1 MSSKQ
6 PKLYAPTEKDLRD
19 NPMIGG
25 SKGAT
30 MAGISPEDLENAL
43 GENTIEGD
51 VENDVDA
58 AGGIDKDVARSGT
71 HRRGR

>member
-1 MSSKQ
+1 MTNKK
-6 PKLYAPTEKDLRD
+6 PKLYAPTEKDLHE

-30 MAGISPEDLENAL
+30 MAGISPDDLEDAL

-51 VENDVDA
+51 VENDVNA
-58 AGGIDKDVARSGT
+58 AGGIDKDVARSGA
-71 HRRGR
+71 RRRDR